1 MPRKRK
7 QKNQKRDNKASI
19 RRKVNAIVSTE
30 FPGCVAE
37 FCGGVEQS
45 RMATRGPTF
54 GFRVKDSRTG
64 KYRSNAIWLN
74 PTYEGDF
81 TVAWIRAAIKESN
94 N

>member
-1 MPRKRK
+1 MSRKRK
-7 QKNQKRDNKASI
+7 QKKQKRDNKSSI
-19 RRKVNAIVSTE
+19 RRKVNLVVSAE

-54 GFRVKDSRTG
+54 GFRVKNSRTG
-64 KYRSNAIWLN
+64 KYRSNVIWLN
-74 PTYEGDF
+74 PTYDGDF
-81 TVAWIRAAIKESN
+81 STDWIRAAIKESN